1 MLLYALPYTKTNSEK
16 MADITIPGNLFARY
30 PELKGAE
37 ADILDSA
44 RLLVTCFENGGKML
58 ICGNG
63 GSSAD
68 SDHIAGELMKGF
80 EHPRPVNDV
89 LLRKLHESGGER
101 GIHLG
106 KKLQHGFPVISLSS
120 HTALITAIANDNDP
134 DLIFAQQVAAYGR
147 KDDVLL
153 AISTSGNS
161 RNVLDALITARAL
174 DLVTIGMTG
183 ESGGSMIP
191 LCDSLIR
198 VPGYRTSSIQ
208 ELHFPVYHTLCLIIE
223 NYFFGNMSY
232 EKQT

>member
-1 MLLYALPYTKTNSEK
+1 
-16 MADITIPGNLFARY
+16 MAVVSIPGNLFIRY

-37 ADILDSA
+37 TEILNSA
-44 RLLVTCFENGGKML
+44 RLLVRCFESGGKLL

-80 EHPRPVNDV
+80 EHTRRVDDILV
-89 LLRKLHESGGER
+89 KKLHESGGER
-101 GIHLG
+101 GRHIG
-106 KKLQHGFPVISLSS
+106 EKLQHGFPVISLSC

-198 VPGYRTSSIQ
+198 VPGFRTSAIQ
-208 ELHFPVYHTLCLIIE
+208 ELHFPLYHALCLMIE
-223 NYFFGNMSY
+223 NYFFGSS
-232 EKQT
+232 